1 VLRHPAF
8 PTFFFFQSTNY
19 LVYPNSLPN

>member
-8 PTFFFFQSTNY
+8 PTFFFIFCFSQTICFGT
-19 LVYPNSLPN
+19 